1 MVEDRLTTSVLRE
14 TLLTAGSPFSSF
26 IPNITKHPFS
36 NLEQHICVYSCHY
49 NVENFTDDL
58 YQYLAQ
64 DEPAAIQKAVTKRRA
79 EFFAGRLMA
88 ALGLEALGNTHNV
101 IDIGEHR
108 SPLWPDGFLGSIT
121 HSCDQAM
128 AVVAPKGQWR
138 YLGMDHEEDI
148 PLDIANNIAK
158 QLLTHADRALYQ
170 QLDIDF
176 ANFCSAVF
184 SIKESLFKAVY
195 PHIGQYIEFSD
206 ANMLELDISK
216 GSFKVELCWRK
227 APRGLQTVFAGHLLK
242 TPGKVTTL
250 IFA

>member
-1 MVEDRLTTSVLRE
+1 MVKDRSTASVLKDILS
-14 TLLTAGSPFSSF
+14 TTDSPLSSF
-26 IPNITKHPFS
+26 IPDITKHPFS

-64 DEPAAIQKAVTKRRA
+64 DEPASIQKAVTKRRA

-88 ALGLEALGNTHNV
+88 VLGLEALGNTHSV

-108 SPLWPDGFLGSIT
+108 SPQWPNGFLGSIT

-128 AVVAPKGQWR
+128 AVVAPQEHWR

-148 PLDIANNIAK
+148 PLDIANNIAE
-158 QLLTHADRALYQ
+158 QLLTHVDRALYQ

-206 ANMLELDISK
+206 ANMLELDTSK
-216 GSFKVELCWRK
+216 GSFKVELCWRM

-250 IFA
+250 ICA

>member
-1 MVEDRLTTSVLRE
+1 MVSRTSSSTPRKSFSREQCHRQELRE
-14 TLLTAGSPFSSF
+14 
-26 IPNITKHPFS
+26 
-36 NLEQHICVYSCHY
+36 
-49 NVENFTDDL
+49 DL
-58 YQYLAQ
+58 
-64 DEPAAIQKAVTKRRA
+64 DNDTPR
-79 EFFAGRLMA
+79 
-88 ALGLEALGNTHNV
+88 H
-101 IDIGEHR
+101 
-108 SPLWPDGFLGSIT
+108 
-121 HSCDQAM
+121 
-128 AVVAPKGQWR
+128 
-138 YLGMDHEEDI
+138 
-148 PLDIANNIAK
+148 NNIAE
-158 QLLTHADRALYQ
+158 QLLTHVDRALYQ

-176 ANFCSAVF
+176 ASFCSAVF

>member
-1 MVEDRLTTSVLRE
+1 M
-14 TLLTAGSPFSSF
+14 
-26 IPNITKHPFS
+26 
-36 NLEQHICVYSCHY
+36 
-49 NVENFTDDL
+49 
-58 YQYLAQ
+58 
-64 DEPAAIQKAVTKRRA
+64 AV
-79 EFFAGRLMA
+79 
-88 ALGLEALGNTHNV
+88 LGLEALGKNHSV

-108 SPLWPDGFLGSIT
+108 SPKWPNGFLGSIT

-128 AVVAPKGQWR
+128 AVVAPQEHWH
-138 YLGMDHEEDI
+138 YIGMDHEEDI
-148 PLDIANNIAK
+148 PLDIANNIAE
-158 QLLTHADRALYQ
+158 QLLTHTDHALYQ

-176 ANFCSAVF
+176 ANFCSVVF

-216 GSFKVELCWRK
+216 GSFKVELCWRE
-227 APRGLQTVFAGHLLK
+227 APRDLQTVFDGHLHK

>member
-1 MVEDRLTTSVLRE
+1 MEENRVTTSPLKDILSA
-14 TLLTAGSPFSSF
+14 TDSPLSSF
-26 IPNITKHPFS
+26 IQNITKHPFS
-36 NLEQHICVYSCHY
+36 NLEQHICVYSCRY
-49 NVENFTDDL
+49 NVENFTADF

-64 DEPAAIQKAVTKRRA
+64 DEPASIQRAVKKRRA

-88 ALGLEALGNTHNV
+88 ILGLETLGQNRCV

-138 YLGMDHEEDI
+138 YLGMDHEENI
-148 PLDIANNIAK
+148 PLEVANNIAD
-158 QLLTHADRALYQ
+158 QLLTCADRALYQ

-176 ANFCSAVF
+176 ATFCSAVF

-195 PHIGQYIEFSD
+195 PYIGQYIEFSD
-206 ANMLELDISK
+206 AKMLELDFSK
-216 GSFKVELCWRK
+216 GSFKVELCWRE
-227 APRGLQTVFAGHLLK
+227 APNDLQTVFAGYLLK
-242 TPGKVTTL
+242 NPSKVTTL